1 VGFAKLPLGSRSLPS
16 GKGSHR
22 EVTRAVAASAAASEK
37 ALIRPPLCQSFAV
50 RSYANFTASLQTR
63 CRTHAAALLAF
74 VMTEALGSHPAPG
87 TPSAKRSVGTRQA
100 ASMQDTLSEGTA
112 RDSAA
117 GTFSGHRRRS
127 RRTCHQR
134 CGWPSL
140 SGAERLVQR
149 RVITHTPRLRRS
161 SPATPRQPGIVA
173 AKLPTRQHPRQPGNQ
188 GRAQHRLLIRLSP
201 SEGRILQ
208 GVPRTALHALYLIL
222 KRMWHPQRIAL

>member
-1 VGFAKLPLGSRSLPS
+1 MQDSRCGAARVCHDRGAGLSPCARNTI
-16 GKGSHR
+16 R
-22 EVTRAVAASAAASEK
+22 EAISRD
-37 ALIRPPLCQSFAV
+37 
-50 RSYANFTASLQTR
+50 
-63 CRTHAAALLAF
+63 
-74 VMTEALGSHPAPG
+74 
-87 TPSAKRSVGTRQA
+87 TPSSQHAGHPVRRNCTH
-100 ASMQDTLSEGTA
+100 
-112 RDSAA
+112 SAA

-140 SGAERLVQR
+140 SGDERLVQR